1 MKLALSFNL
10 CNYLPRTLEEEPTS
24 VLNSA
29 ERLSDAALLSPLNW
43 PMTPTTSSHRST
55 SRFSRS
61 SSKSSKV
68 CHVIEILIY
77 LLLSESLL
85 LLDFWLLT

>member
-1 MKLALSFNL
+1 MKQALSFNL

-43 PMTPTTSSHRST
+43 PMTPTTSSHRS
-55 SRFSRS
+55 RFSRS

-68 CHVIEILIY
+68 CHVIAQILIS